1 MYINFAN
8 KILKI
13 IDSKVKQ
20 LSSQLRMLVGGFE
33 RWWPLPISKVTRFF
47 HDQCWAKL

>member
-20 LSSQLRMLVGGFE
+20 LSSQPKMLAGGFA
-33 RWWPLPISKVTRFF
+33 RWCPLPISKVTRFF
-47 HDQCWAKL
+47 CDQCWAK